1 MGIKVLLV
9 DDEKEFIDALAQR
22 LELRGYDV
30 QIAYSGIEAI
40 GIITE
45 KDVDVIVLD
54 IKMPGMEGIEALGKI
69 KALKPGIEV
78 VMLTAHGSLSE
89 AMTAMKKDAHDFIM
103 KPAPID
109 VIIDKITTAYEVKT
123 LNEQRNK
130 AGNKKKQVGAE

>member
-1 MGIKVLLV
+1 MGVKVLLV

-30 QIAYSGIEAI
+30 KIAYSGIEALS
-40 GIITE
+40 IIPVE
-45 KDVDVIVLD
+45 DIDVIVLD
-54 IKMPGMEGIEALGKI
+54 IKMPGMEGIEVLGKI
-69 KALKPGIEV
+69 KELKPRIEV

-123 LNEQRNK
+123 LNDQRNK
-130 AGNKKKQVGAE
+130 TGKTRKADS